1 MNKNKLILL
10 FAQGFGTGLSP
21 LAPGTCGSFLGIAWF
36 ALLLS
41 FENFWIFLGGQLAS
55 FIVSIWLCGKAE
67 VILKKSDPGSVVLDE
82 IVALP
87 LCFSA
92 PVCIHLFQDGVMPV
106 LSDFFTLP
114 TVWITVLGFL
124 LFRFFDVLKPWPVNS
139 SQRLPSGLGITADD
153 LLAGGY
159 TTILLGGVY
168 WLWF

>member
-41 FENFWIFLGGQLAS
+41 FGNFWIFLGGQLAS

-67 VILKKSDPGSVVLDE
+67 GILKKSDPGSVVLDE

-139 SQRLPSGLGITADD
+139 SQKLPSGLGITSDD

>member
-1 MNKNKLILL
+1 MNKDKLALL

-21 LAPGTCGSFLGIAWF
+21 VAPGTCGSFLGIAWF
-36 ALLLS
+36 ALLLCPG
-41 FENFWIFLGGQLAS
+41 NFWIFLGGQLAS
-55 FIVSIWLCGKAE
+55 FILSIWLCGKAE

-92 PVCIHLFQDGVMPV
+92 PICIHLFQHGVMPV
-106 LSDFFTLP
+106 LSVFFTLP
-114 TVWITVLGFL
+114 TAWITVLGFL
-124 LFRFFDVLKPWPVNS
+124 LFRFFDILKPWPVGH

-153 LLAGGY
+153 LLAGLY
-159 TTILLGGVY
+159 TTIILGGIY